1 MKIFKNTSLKSK
13 MISLNSVL
21 VFFTVILISV
31 IAILSFNSI
40 NNRNAKVLSKQII
53 NQVAQNI
60 EYYSQEMT
68 SISKIANY
76 DYHIQKY
83 LSGTPATATQQYDM
97 LNSISLL
104 FENVSSTREDITT
117 ILLFDEF
124 GRPVSNIDTN
134 DINTNYRFVAQ
145 SWYKKAQNTPD
156 GFVMVKPH
164 RQSYINN
171 SSELVISF
179 IKRVNR
185 FDSQIGAGIIMMDL
199 NLNALKK
206 ICSNVQLGDEGY
218 IMVVDADGNVIYH
231 PDYSYMYRA
240 WDEMYI
246 KEVYKEDDPIIFE
259 ALNAGG
265 NTLQK
270 NINGRNLIITSQ
282 TVSDLGWTIIGI
294 YPQAAIIAE
303 QTQIALLITAI
314 GFIIVA
320 IGILATTL
328 IYTLIFDPISKLQKK
343 MKQAEEGIL
352 NISEKNHYT
361 DDEIGSLNKNFDNM
375 ISQIHELMLRI
386 KSEERQKRKA
396 ELNFL
401 QAQIN
406 PHFLYNTLD
415 SIVWMAETN
424 HKDVVKMTE
433 SLAKLFRL
441 SLSKGKEIIKIRDE
455 VSHVENYLIIQKMRY
470 TNKFDFKIDV
480 EEQILDMQTL
490 KLILQPLVENAIYHG
505 IKNTRHKGNILI
517 KGRLVMD
524 NVLLQVMD
532 DGAGIEHTKAAML
545 LSDDSKKGIG
555 IKNVDERIKLYYGE
569 QYGLEINSERDI
581 GTVVDI
587 WIPALPYSDDLNE

>member
-1 MKIFKNTSLKSK
+1 
-13 MISLNSVL
+13 
-21 VFFTVILISV
+21 
-31 IAILSFNSI
+31 
-40 NNRNAKVLSKQII
+40 
-53 NQVAQNI
+53 
-60 EYYSQEMT
+60 
-68 SISKIANY
+68 
-76 DYHIQKY
+76 
-83 LSGTPATATQQYDM
+83 
-97 LNSISLL
+97 
-104 FENVSSTREDITT
+104 
-117 ILLFDEF
+117 
-124 GRPVSNIDTN
+124 
-134 DINTNYRFVAQ
+134 
-145 SWYKKAQNTPD
+145 
-156 GFVMVKPH
+156 
-164 RQSYINN
+164 
-171 SSELVISF
+171 
-179 IKRVNR
+179 
-185 FDSQIGAGIIMMDL
+185 
-199 NLNALKK
+199 
-206 ICSNVQLGDEGY
+206 
-218 IMVVDADGNVIYH
+218 
-231 PDYSYMYRA
+231 
-240 WDEMYI
+240 
-246 KEVYKEDDPIIFE
+246 
-259 ALNAGG
+259 
-265 NTLQK
+265 
-270 NINGRNLIITSQ
+270 
-282 TVSDLGWTIIGI
+282 
-294 YPQAAIIAE
+294 
-303 QTQIALLITAI
+303 
-314 GFIIVA
+314 
-320 IGILATTL
+320 
-328 IYTLIFDPISKLQKK
+328 
-343 MKQAEEGIL
+343 
-352 NISEKNHYT
+352 
-361 DDEIGSLNKNFDNM
+361 
-375 ISQIHELMLRI
+375 IHELMLRI

-545 LSDDSKKGIG
+545 LSDDNKKGIG